1 MASDDDD
8 LIEVKPLDPTA
19 PSTSEDSMYIP
30 DQPIPEE
37 PPEFSIGEMIGM
49 FRERSFSEILK
60 DEAWGPHVH
69 LLIILVTVFF
79 IAIVIGVITWAVG

>member
-8 LIEVKPLDPTA
+8 LIEVKPLDTSA
-19 PSTSEDSMYIP
+19 PSTSDDSMYIP
-30 DQPIPEE
+30 DNIPEE

-79 IAIVIGVITWAVG
+79 IAIVIGVITWAV